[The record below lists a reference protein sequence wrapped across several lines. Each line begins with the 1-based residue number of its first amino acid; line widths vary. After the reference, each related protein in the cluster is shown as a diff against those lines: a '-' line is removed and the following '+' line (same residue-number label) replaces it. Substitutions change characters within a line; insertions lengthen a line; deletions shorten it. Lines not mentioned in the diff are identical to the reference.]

1 MNREP
6 NPYRLERK
14 INSLCIIPILLVF
27 AIAMGLIGAPPAATL
42 GGIVILLV
50 AWLAMLTMASDAH
63 E

>member
-42 GGIVILLV
+42 GGLLV